1 MILLLTHSD
10 TLALTW
16 QKALSPEACR
26 HLQSFRDLEP
36 QLRLQQ
42 LVLVDLS
49 MPGLAACDWPGLCL
63 HGRVIALSSAPSN
76 PEGVAWIT
84 RGAAGYAH
92 AYSTP
97 DLLKQVVATVAS
109 GACWIGRDLLG
120 LLCMQVGNHL
130 SRDGIDGPG
139 ALLTEREREVVQA
152 LRRGL
157 ANKEIARE
165 LDISENTVKK
175 HLSSVF
181 QKLGVEDRL
190 QLLIKLA

>member
-1 MILLLTHSD
+1 M
-10 TLALTW
+10 
-16 QKALSPEACR
+16 R
-26 HLQSFRDLEP
+26 
-36 QLRLQQ
+36 
-42 LVLVDLS
+42 
-49 MPGLAACDWPGLCL
+49 
-63 HGRVIALSSAPSN
+63 
-76 PEGVAWIT
+76 
-84 RGAAGYAH
+84 
-92 AYSTP
+92 
-97 DLLKQVVATVAS
+97 
-109 GACWIGRDLLG
+109 
-120 LLCMQVGNHL
+120 VGNHL